1 MYEYI
6 YEHTKMNWPK
16 LGSNIPKKGNIFSSA
31 IGSAVFKILGWRF
44 EGEVP
49 DLPQMI
55 LPVAPHS
62 SNMDFI
68 VAIAAVLKL
77 RLRVS
82 YFGKHTLFKFP
93 LGWFMRATG
102 GIPVN
107 RSSPQG
113 LIGQM
118 VEQFNKQPQLI
129 LGLAPEG
136 TRGKVKKWKRGFAVI
151 AQATNVPVLPVLLD
165 YKTKTVRFKKLI
177 TDVSDVEK
185 TMATMQAYALT
196 ATPRNLPKD

>member
-1 MYEYI
+1 
-6 YEHTKMNWPK
+6 MNWPK

-31 IGSAVFKILGWRF
+31 IGSAVLKILGWRF

-118 VEQFNKQPQLI
+118 VEQFSKQPQLI

-136 TRGKVKKWKRGFAVI
+136 TRGKVKKWKKGFAVI

-177 TDVSDVEK
+177 TEVSDVDK

-196 ATPRNLPKD
+196 ATPRNLPEN

>member
-1 MYEYI
+1 
-6 YEHTKMNWPK
+6 MNWPK
-16 LGSNIPKKGNIFSSA
+16 LGSNIPKKGNIISSA
-31 IGSAVFKILGWRF
+31 IGSAVFNILGWRF

-49 DLPQMI
+49 NLPQMI

-62 SNMDFI
+62 SNLDFF

-107 RSSPQG
+107 RSSSQG

-118 VEQFNKQPQLI
+118 TEAFNTHPQLI

-136 TRGKVKKWKRGFAVI
+136 TRGKVTKWKKGFAVI
-151 AQATNVPVLPVLLD
+151 AQITNVPVLPVLLD
-165 YKTKTVRFKKLI
+165 YKTKTIFFKPLI
-177 TDVSDVEK
+177 TDVSDVEN
-185 TMATMQAYALT
+185 TMKQVQDYTATV
-196 ATPRNLPKD
+196 TPRNNN

>member
-1 MYEYI
+1 
-6 YEHTKMNWPK
+6 MNDSLT
-16 LGSNIPKKGNIFSSA
+16 LGSNIPRKGNAFTAA
-31 IGSAVFKILGWRF
+31 IGSAVFKFLGWKF

-49 DLPQMI
+49 NLAQMI

-68 VAIAAVLKL
+68 VAIAAVFKL

-93 LGWFMRATG
+93 LGWFMRSTG

-107 RSSPQG
+107 RGSSQG
-113 LIGQM
+113 LTGQM
-118 VEQFNKQPQLI
+118 VEAFNQHPQLI

-136 TRGKVKKWKRGFAVI
+136 TRGKVTQWKKGFAVI
-151 AQATNVPVLPVLLD
+151 AQATNVPVLTVLLD
-165 YKTKTVRFKKLI
+165 YANKTIRFMPLI
-177 TDVSDVEK
+177 TDVGDVDK
-185 TMATMQAYALT
+185 TMEQVQAYT
-196 ATPRNLPKD
+196 ATAKPKNQN

>member
-1 MYEYI
+1 MSKTI
-6 YEHTKMNWPK
+6 I
-16 LGSNIPKKGNIFSSA
+16 LGSNIPRKGNTFTSA
-31 IGSAVFKILGWRF
+31 LGSAVFKMLGWRF
-44 EGEVP
+44 EGDVP
-49 DLPQMI
+49 NLPQMI

-62 SNMDFI
+62 SNLDFI

-82 YFGKHTLFKFP
+82 YLGKHTLFKFP
-93 LGWFMRATG
+93 LGWFMRSTG

-107 RSSPQG
+107 RKSSQG

-118 VEQFNKQPQLI
+118 TEAFNTHPQLI

-136 TRGKVKKWKRGFAVI
+136 TRGKVTEWKKGFAVI
-151 AQATNVPVLPVLLD
+151 AKATKVPVLPILLD
-165 YKTKTVRFKKLI
+165 YKTKTIIFKPLI

-185 TMATMQAYALT
+185 TLEQIQTYAAMAT
-196 ATPRNLPKD
+196 PKNNN

>member
-1 MYEYI
+1 
-6 YEHTKMNWPK
+6 MNLLK
-16 LGSNIPKKGNIFSSA
+16 LGSNIPRKGNAFSSA
-31 IGSAVFKILGWRF
+31 IGSAVFKMLGWRF

-68 VAIAAVLKL
+68 IAIAAVLKL

-82 YFGKHTLFKFP
+82 YFGKHSLFKFP

-107 RSSPQG
+107 RKSSQG

-118 VEQFNKQPQLI
+118 VEAFNTHPQLI

-136 TRGKVKKWKRGFAVI
+136 TRGKVTKWKKGFAVI
-151 AQATNVPVLPVLLD
+151 AQATNIPVLPVLLD
-165 YKTKTVRFKKLI
+165 FKTKTIFFKPLI
-177 TDVSDVEK
+177 TDVSDVER
-185 TMATMQAYALT
+185 TMEQVLAYAAT
-196 ATPRNLPKD
+196 ATPKNKN